1 MSDLTSKQDRPL
13 RSDAAHQIRNTE
25 QLRAVIA
32 EPPELLQQKV
42 FSEIVEEAQ
51 QFIAAAPLIM
61 LCTTNA
67 QGQMDVSPKGDAPG
81 FVEVTDVNT
90 LTIPDRPG
98 NRLAFGFNNLLQSSS
113 LSLIFLHPGTRETLR
128 VNGQGFITKDPVVL
142 ERLSV
147 GGKPALLA
155 TEVQVQECFFHCGK
169 ALIRSKTWQPDS
181 WGEPI
186 KISFGQQFAKRMG
199 GQQAQDQQKL
209 ADQIDASVNEDYK
222 NNLY

>member
-1 MSDLTSKQDRPL
+1 MSDLDRPL
-13 RSDAAHQIRNTE
+13 RSDPSHQISSVE
-25 QLRAVIA
+25 QLRTVIP
-32 EPPELLQQKV
+32 EPPALLQEKV
-42 FSEIVEEAQ
+42 FSELVEEAQ
-51 QFIAAAPLIM
+51 EFIAAAPLIM

-81 FVEVTDVNT
+81 FVEVTDANT

-98 NRLAFGFNNLLQSSS
+98 NRLAYGFNNLLQSASV
-113 LSLIFLHPGTRETLR
+113 SLIFLHPGTRETLR
-128 VNGQGFITKDPVVL
+128 VNGQGFITKDPAVL
-142 ERLSV
+142 ERLGV
-147 GGKPALLA
+147 GGKPAMLA

-199 GQQAQDQQKL
+199 GQQEM

>member
-1 MSDLTSKQDRPL
+1 MSDPNRPL
-13 RSDAAHQIRNTE
+13 RSDAAYHINNPE
-25 QLRAVIA
+25 DLRAVIP
-32 EPPELLQQKV
+32 EPPALLQQKV
-42 FSEIVEEAQ
+42 FGELVEEAQ
-51 QFIAAAPLIM
+51 QFIAAAPLLM
-61 LCTTNA
+61 LCTCDA
-67 QGQMDVSPKGDAPG
+67 QGRMDVSPKGDAPG
-81 FVEVTDVNT
+81 FVEVTDANT

-128 VNGQGFITKDPVVL
+128 VNGQGYITKDPAVL
-142 ERLSV
+142 ERLGV
-147 GGKPALLA
+147 GGKPAILA
-155 TEVQVQECFFHCGK
+155 TEVQVEECFFHCGK

-181 WGEPI
+181 WGDPI

-199 GQQAQDQQKL
+199 GQQEL